1 MASGLMSITFFILIF
16 VCIVALF
23 LGGKNKK
30 PKQQHTP
37 ISAKPILTKRELQFF
52 AVLEQALPR
61 AYIFPQV
68 SFSAILTT
76 KGFYTRSQFNRK
88 IADFVVCDE
97 RMNIVA
103 VIELDD
109 SSHKGRE
116 HQDAVRDAMLNEA
129 GYPVLRYAQIPQAPQ
144 VIKDMRQWLA

>member
-1 MASGLMSITFFILIF
+1 MSIWLIIG
-16 VCIVALF
+16 IVAIVVVLMA
-23 LGGKNKK
+23 LGSKNKK

-37 ISAKPILTKRELQFF
+37 IHAKAILTKREQQFF
-52 AVLEQALPR
+52 QILEHALPH

-88 IADFVVCDE
+88 IADFVICDE

-103 VIELDD
+103 IIELDD

-116 HQDAVRDAMLNEA
+116 QQDAARDAMLHEA
-129 GYPVLRYAQIPQAPQ
+129 GYPVLRYAQIPASTQ
-144 VIKDMRQWLA
+144 VVKDMRQWLA

>member
-1 MASGLMSITFFILIF
+1 MLSMWWIVLAVIVMALLM
-16 VCIVALF
+16 

-37 ISAKPILTKRELQFF
+37 ISAKAILTKRELQFF
-52 AVLEQALPR
+52 AVLEQALPH

-88 IADFVVCDE
+88 IADFVICDE

-103 VIELDD
+103 LIELDD

-116 HQDAVRDAMLNEA
+116 QQDAARDTMLNEA
-129 GYPVLRYAQIPQAPQ
+129 GYPVLRYAKIPPSAQI
-144 VIKDMRQWLA
+144 VKDMRQWLA

>member
-1 MASGLMSITFFILIF
+1 MLSMWWIVLAVIVIAFLMF
-16 VCIVALF
+16 
-23 LGGKNKK
+23 GGKNKK

-103 VIELDD
+103 IIELDD

-116 HQDAVRDAMLNEA
+116 QQDAVRDAMLNEA

>member
-1 MASGLMSITFFILIF
+1 MLSMWWIVLAVIVIAFLMF
-16 VCIVALF
+16 
-23 LGGKNKK
+23 GGKNKK

-116 HQDAVRDAMLNEA
+116 QQDAVRDAMLNEA
-129 GYPVLRYAQIPQAPQ
+129 GYPVLRYAQIPQASQ
-144 VIKDMRQWLA
+144 ISKDMRQWLKLT

>member
-1 MASGLMSITFFILIF
+1 MLSMWWIVLAVIVIAFLMF
-16 VCIVALF
+16 
-23 LGGKNKK
+23 GGKNKK

-103 VIELDD
+103 IIELDD

-116 HQDAVRDAMLNEA
+116 QQDAARDAMLNEA
-129 GYPVLRYAQIPQAPQ
+129 GYPVLRYAQIPQASQ
-144 VIKDMRQWLA
+144 ISKDMRQWLKLT

>member
-1 MASGLMSITFFILIF
+1 MSLWWIIGIAIFIVLIALAS
-16 VCIVALF
+16 
-23 LGGKNKK
+23 KNRK

-37 ISAKPILTKRELQFF
+37 IHAKAILTRREQQFF
-52 AVLEQALPR
+52 QIMQQALPR

-88 IADFVVCDE
+88 IADFVLCDQNL
-97 RMNIVA
+97 NIVA
-103 VIELDD
+103 IIELDD

-116 HQDAVRDAMLNEA
+116 QQDAARDAMLNEA
-129 GYPVLRYAQIPQAPQ
+129 GYAVIRYAQIPSSAQLQ
-144 VIKDMRQWLA
+144 KDLHKYLR

>member
-1 MASGLMSITFFILIF
+1 MLSMWWIVLAVIVIAFLMF
-16 VCIVALF
+16 
-23 LGGKNKK
+23 GGKNKK

-109 SSHKGRE
+109 SSHRGRE
-116 HQDAVRDAMLNEA
+116 QQDAVRDAMLNEA
-129 GYPVLRYAQIPQAPQ
+129 GYPVLRYAQIPQASQ
-144 VIKDMRQWLA
+144 ISKDMRQWLKLT

>member
-1 MASGLMSITFFILIF
+1 MWWIVLAVIVMALLML
-16 VCIVALF
+16 A
-23 LGGKNKK
+23 GKNKK

-37 ISAKPILTKRELQFF
+37 ISAKAILTRRELQFF
-52 AVLEQALPR
+52 QVLEQALPH

-88 IADFVVCDE
+88 IADFVICDE

-103 VIELDD
+103 LIELDD

-116 HQDAVRDAMLNEA
+116 QQDAARDAMLNEA
-129 GYPVLRYAQIPQAPQ
+129 GYPVLRYAKIPPSTQI
-144 VIKDMRQWLA
+144 VKDMRQWLT

>member
-16 VCIVALF
+16 VCIVALL

-52 AVLEQALPR
+52 AVLEQALPHV
-61 AYIFPQV
+61 YIFPQV

-76 KGFYTRSQFNRK
+76 KGFSFGYDRQDHLQHLMPSRGRS
-88 IADFVVCDE
+88 C
-97 RMNIVA
+97 
-103 VIELDD
+103 
-109 SSHKGRE
+109 H
-116 HQDAVRDAMLNEA
+116 
-129 GYPVLRYAQIPQAPQ
+129 
-144 VIKDMRQWLA
+144 

>member
-1 MASGLMSITFFILIF
+1 MLSMWWIVLAVIVIAFLMF
-16 VCIVALF
+16 
-23 LGGKNKK
+23 GGKNKK

-109 SSHKGRE
+109 SSHKDRE
-116 HQDAVRDAMLNEA
+116 QQDAVRDAMLNEA
-129 GYPVLRYAQIPQAPQ
+129 GYPVLRYAQIPQASQ
-144 VIKDMRQWLA
+144 ISKDMRQWLKLT

>member
-1 MASGLMSITFFILIF
+1 M
-16 VCIVALF
+16 
-23 LGGKNKK
+23 
-30 PKQQHTP
+30 
-37 ISAKPILTKRELQFF
+37 
-52 AVLEQALPR
+52 
-61 AYIFPQV
+61 

-109 SSHKGRE
+109 SSHRGRE
-116 HQDAVRDAMLNEA
+116 QQDAVRDAMLNEA
-129 GYPVLRYAQIPQAPQ
+129 GYPVLRYAQIPQASQ
-144 VIKDMRQWLA
+144 ISKDMRQWLKLT

>member
-1 MASGLMSITFFILIF
+1 MLSMWWIVLAVIVIAFLMF
-16 VCIVALF
+16 
-23 LGGKNKK
+23 GGKNKK

-103 VIELDD
+103 IIELDD

-116 HQDAVRDAMLNEA
+116 QQDAVRDAMLNEA
-129 GYPVLRYAQIPQAPQ
+129 GYPVLRYAQIPQASQ
-144 VIKDMRQWLA
+144 ISKDMRQWLKLT

>member
-1 MASGLMSITFFILIF
+1 MLSMWWIVLAVIVIAFLMF
-16 VCIVALF
+16 
-23 LGGKNKK
+23 GGKNKK
-30 PKQQHTP
+30 PKQQHTL

-103 VIELDD
+103 IIELDD

-116 HQDAVRDAMLNEA
+116 QQDAVRDAMLNEA

>member
-1 MASGLMSITFFILIF
+1 MLSMWWIVLAVIVIAFLMF
-16 VCIVALF
+16 
-23 LGGKNKK
+23 GGKNKK

-103 VIELDD
+103 IIELDD

-116 HQDAVRDAMLNEA
+116 QQDAARDAMLNEA
-129 GYPVLRYAQIPQAPQ
+129 GYPVLRYVQIPQAPQ

>member
-1 MASGLMSITFFILIF
+1 MSLWWVAGI
-16 VCIVALF
+16 ALF
-23 LGGKNKK
+23 MLIILGSKNKK

-37 ISAKPILTKRELQFF
+37 IHAKAILTRREQQFF

-61 AYIFPQV
+61 FYIFPQV

-88 IADFVVCDE
+88 IADFVLCNE
-97 RMNIVA
+97 GLEIIA

-116 HQDAVRDAMLNEA
+116 KQDAARDAMLDEA
-129 GYPVLRYAQIPQAPQ
+129 GYPVLRYAQIPESWQLQ
-144 VIKDMRQWLA
+144 KDIRQLIK

>member
-1 MASGLMSITFFILIF
+1 MWWIVLAVIIMALLM
-16 VCIVALF
+16 

-37 ISAKPILTKRELQFF
+37 ISAKAILTKRELQFF
-52 AVLEQALPR
+52 QVLEQALPH

-88 IADFVVCDE
+88 IADFVICDE

-103 VIELDD
+103 LIELDD

-116 HQDAVRDAMLNEA
+116 QQDAARDAMLNEA
-129 GYPVLRYAQIPQAPQ
+129 GYPVLRYAKIPPSTQI
-144 VIKDMRQWLA
+144 VKDMRQWLT

>member
-1 MASGLMSITFFILIF
+1 MSIWLIIGIAIFIVLI
-16 VCIVALF
+16 ALAS
-23 LGGKNKK
+23 KNRK

-37 ISAKPILTKRELQFF
+37 IHAKAILTRREQQFF
-52 AVLEQALPR
+52 QVMQQALPR

-88 IADFVVCDE
+88 IADFVLCDHTL
-97 RMNIVA
+97 NIVA
-103 VIELDD
+103 IIELDD

-116 HQDAVRDAMLNEA
+116 QQDAARDAMLNEA
-129 GYPVLRYAQIPQAPQ
+129 GYPVIRYAQIPSSAQLQ
-144 VIKDMRQWLA
+144 KDLHKYLR